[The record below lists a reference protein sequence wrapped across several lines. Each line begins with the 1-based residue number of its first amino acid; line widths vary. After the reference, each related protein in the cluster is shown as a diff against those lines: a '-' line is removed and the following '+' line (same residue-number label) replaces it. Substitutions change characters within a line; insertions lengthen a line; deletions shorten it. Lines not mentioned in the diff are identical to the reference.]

1 MLLKIIFAIA
11 AVVGIVA
18 VFYVSWFWR
27 ALITP
32 MVLLLLVDLVSS
44 FFSKRKEKK

>member
-11 AVVGIVA
+11 AVGGIVA

-32 MVLLLLVDLVSS
+32 MIVLLLVDIVNS
-44 FFSKRKEKK
+44 FFRKK

>member
-1 MLLKIIFAIA
+1 MILKIVFAVVAIA
-11 AVVGIVA
+11 GIVA

-44 FFSKRKEKK
+44 FFRKK